1 MNTKSLLLILLVS
14 ITLIGYVNA
23 SNNNCTNVNG
33 PMFFNKCMK
42 NDDSVL
48 PLMASFIMQFVN
60 PRTVAYTVTSMIV
73 LLPAMFLL
81 NNSPSIYPTLKNKY
95 IQMKYVL
102 IHMLHRAAYP
112 LVLGVGLYA
121 VFRQRRPC
129 ECNGVRVG
137 SIYGMP
143 SGDAMAGGILGAYL
157 IDKAPFYPVISRI
170 AGFLLMV
177 TVCFERTI
185 LGFHTV
191 GQVITGTSIGFLL
204 HFYSTRVP
212 QWVLLVDIVAQWIL
226 CAVSLQVDPA
236 LGYAPNDPNNLW
248 VWFIWG
254 LSFQVIV
261 VFALVRIG
269 IVEGWSSLKKSYNH
283 TSRQEFNIQSEAEDH
298 LLLYTIKPSSDESES
313 DERYKRRIA
322 KDADIPYTFIAF
334 VAFFI
339 VNFLSFCMQN
349 WNWLV
354 KTNDSAESGT
364 HM

>member
-1 MNTKSLLLILLVS
+1 MKSKLFFLLVVS
-14 ITLIGYVNA
+14 ITLIGYANA
-23 SNNNCTNVNG
+23 QNCTNVNG
-33 PMFFNKCMK
+33 DMFFNKCWK
-42 NDDSVL
+42 NNDSVL

-60 PRTVAYTVTSMIV
+60 PRTVAYTTTSMIV
-73 LLPAMFLL
+73 LLPAIFLL

-102 IHMLHRAAYP
+102 IHMLHRASYP

-129 ECNGVRVG
+129 FCDG
-137 SIYGMP
+137 SSIGSYYGMP
-143 SGDAMAGGILGAYL
+143 SGDAMAGGILAAYL

-170 AGFLLMV
+170 SGVLLMIC
-177 TVCFERTI
+177 VCFERTI

-191 GQVITGTSIGFLL
+191 GQVITGTSIGFFL

-226 CAVSLQVDPA
+226 SAVALQVDPH
-236 LGYAPNDPNNLW
+236 LIYGPNDPNNLW

-254 LSFQVIV
+254 LSFQIIVI
-261 VFALVRIG
+261 FALIRIG
-269 IVEGWSSLKKSYNH
+269 VLEGWGALKKSYNH
-283 TSRQEFNIQSEAEDH
+283 SSRQDFNIQSEAEDH

-313 DERYKRRIA
+313 DVRYKRRIA
-322 KDADIPYTFIAF
+322 KDADIPYTFITF

-339 VNFLSFCMQN
+339 VNFISFCMQN

-354 KTNDSAESGT
+354 HTGSSENGT